1 MGDPSN
7 LAGSSQRIESTLS
20 SRYYSVGD
28 ILKRPVLLSLAALLA
43 FCAPAVAQT
52 APNTAAASAVNT
64 RPVAPK
70 SGAHAML
77 VDFTHGFMTMQT
89 EYAANI
95 LTETFASA
103 LQRSRDN
110 LRPASKP
117 IPEEVK
123 KGLIPFYSPEML
135 ENVRYVIGDTSPSG
149 VAGFAIRNGN
159 AAAVTLIDTVVFKD
173 ESYVG
178 SLALWAHELHHVQ
191 QYSEWGVSGFAARY
205 AYGWRDVEAEAGER
219 AKKFVAWYRERQE
232 AKQPATKQPDTAQ

>member
-1 MGDPSN
+1 MGDPAE
-7 LAGSSQRIESTLS
+7 LAGSSQRIESS
-20 SRYYSVGD
+20 YRVGD
-28 ILKRPVLLSLAALLA
+28 ILKRPVLLSLAAMLA
-43 FCAPAVAQT
+43 VGSPAVSQT
-52 APNTAAASAVNT
+52 ANTAGASAVST
-64 RPVAPK
+64 RPAPAQ

-77 VDFTHGFMTMQT
+77 VDFTHGFMTIQA
-89 EYAANI
+89 EYASNI

-110 LRPASKP
+110 LRPGGKP

-123 KGLIPFYSPEML
+123 KGLIPFYSPEAL
-135 ENVRYVIGDTSPSG
+135 ENVRYVIGDVSPSG

-205 AYGWRDVEAEAGER
+205 AYAWRDVEAAAGER
-219 AKKFVAWYRERQE
+219 AKEFVAWYRDRQA
-232 AKQPATKQPDTAQ
+232 AKQ